1 MAICPS
7 RYCTCSASS
16 NGASK
21 RIFFRYDFFNEYFK
35 GLGITIYF
43 KDKPNTIDEK
53 VLNTMVNYI
62 NYDTNLFEN
71 ILERISFDDELKL
84 FCLENIEKI
93 IKEEKKIQIKRN
105 MCRI

>member
-1 MAICPS
+1 M
-7 RYCTCSASS
+7 
-16 NGASK
+16 K
-21 RIFFRYDFFNEYFK
+21 
-35 GLGITIYF
+35 
-43 KDKPNTIDEK
+43 K

-93 IKEEKKIQIKRN
+93 IKEEKNTNKENKYLQF
-105 MCRI
+105 